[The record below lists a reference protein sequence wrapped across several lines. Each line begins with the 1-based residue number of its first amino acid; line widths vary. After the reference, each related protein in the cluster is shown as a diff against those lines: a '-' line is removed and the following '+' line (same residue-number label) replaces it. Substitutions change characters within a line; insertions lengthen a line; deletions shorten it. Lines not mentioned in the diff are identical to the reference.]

1 MFARDN
7 RVGFSRSTQNAAG
20 VASVAIMGDEIRQI
34 EAPSRAE
41 FRKWLEDNHATE
53 EAVWLVL
60 WKKGS
65 GRPSVD
71 WSDAVDE
78 ALCFGWIDSK
88 VQSIDENR
96 YRQYWT
102 VRKPG
107 SVWSRI
113 NKEKVAELTAAGL
126 MAPAGLAAVARAKTD
141 GSWTILDGPEAGIV
155 PDDLATAMNRA
166 GVRPTYDSFTFG
178 ARKAILAWLVTA
190 KRDTTRADRIDKTV
204 EALGRGQSPL

>member
-1 MFARDN
+1 MSDD
-7 RVGFSRSTQNAAG
+7 VQEIESTDRAA
-20 VASVAIMGDEIRQI
+20 
-34 EAPSRAE
+34 
-41 FRKWLEDNHATE
+41 FRRWLEENHATE
-53 EAVWLVL
+53 RAVWLVF

-65 GRPSVD
+65 GRQSIE

-88 VQSIDENR
+88 VQSLDEQR

-113 NKEKVAELTAAGL
+113 NKEKIAELVASGL
-126 MAPAGLAAVARAKTD
+126 MAPAGLAAVERAQQD

-155 PDDLATAMNRA
+155 PDDLAKAMDGAGARA
-166 GVRPTYDSFTFG
+166 TYDSFTIG
-178 ARKAILAWLVTA
+178 AQKAILTWLVTA
-190 KRDTTRADRIDKTV
+190 KRDTTRNNRIAKTI
-204 EALGRGQSPL
+204 EALAQGKSPLG